1 MGSCAGRSEP
11 SFSRGRPEFMRWSF
25 PTRRASRT
33 PWSLCGKNNSYACA
47 RNRKAGRRRR
57 SKPRTPRAPCG
68 LPCSPCA
75 STETVTIDGM
85 RLRAAIAAFSLQA
98 LLPAAAQQQPP
109 DAASDPV
116 ILKSV
121 SRAVQLEVLVSD
133 AAGRPVHRL
142 QKNDFA
148 VTDNG
153 HPRDIRIFAGETG
166 PGDHANQLGMP
177 ASRGAMA
184 LVIDA
189 APRPAKE
196 CRHVRVDRAGVPVPF
211 RAHAGDTGDPSDGTR
226 PTHRDLRRLP
236 RSP

>member
-1 MGSCAGRSEP
+1 
-11 SFSRGRPEFMRWSF
+11 
-25 PTRRASRT
+25 
-33 PWSLCGKNNSYACA
+33 
-47 RNRKAGRRRR
+47 
-57 SKPRTPRAPCG
+57 
-68 LPCSPCA
+68 
-75 STETVTIDGM
+75 M

-189 APRPAKE
+189 VPRPDGLQKNAGMFASIGPEFRFHFARTQATQAIHRMEPGQLIAIYAACPDLRLPQDYTSDPGRLIASLNAFVPPRLSDAGQKQARTIDSLVPPMLAHCARLPLE
-196 CRHVRVDRAGVPVPF
+196 FRDSQVAGVSSGS
-211 RAHAGDTGDPSDGTR
+211 RR
-226 PTHRDLRRLP
+226 PMAWSCSRP
-236 RSP
+236 